1 MNAVNGRDSFKDI
14 SIELECTISKDD
26 LVSWIDSEK
35 SWRESVPWPYFF
47 DSPHLRNSGD
57 VSQAAIQ
64 LVVGLSGEGNSDVI
78 IKKFKSG
85 FNGVWLSEIEASAAG
100 KQISVICEEVRGLYQ
115 MFDGDSLNLPDAH
128 NWEFSRTDWFEAE
141 WGDYEE
147 HGPASAEWYEATA
160 SFQPW
165 TLDQTDALPKGGR
178 NADASLGF
186 TADDQ
191 TRYLESG
198 DGFDG
203 KNLNELKLLEALT
216 VVPLEAVQRGWKSC
230 FTSGRLEIYRP
241 ERACQV

>member
-1 MNAVNGRDSFKDI
+1 MALRKITLKNFKSIGEEAQTIELAPYTLLFGPNSAGKSTLIQALIFVHEILINGSRDVHKTELGGGAIDLGGFMNAVNGRDSFKDI

-100 KQISVICEEVRGLYQ
+100 KKISVICEEVRGLYQ
-115 MFDGDSLNLPDAH
+115 MFDG
-128 NWEFSRTDWFEAE
+128 FK
-141 WGDYEE
+141 
-147 HGPASAEWYEATA
+147 SA
-160 SFQPW
+160 
-165 TLDQTDALPKGGR
+165 
-178 NADASLGF
+178 
-186 TADDQ
+186 
-191 TRYLESG
+191 
-198 DGFDG
+198 
-203 KNLNELKLLEALT
+203 
-216 VVPLEAVQRGWKSC
+216 
-230 FTSGRLEIYRP
+230 
-241 ERACQV
+241 